1 MKRFAVSFYWSSMV
15 VLALGTTAF
24 AAPEPSRATAPISCM
39 ETATAGAPDFLAGMK
54 LVTTCGATC
63 LQVAK
68 GCRNTC
74 LGRGGEYCLPVND
87 CTNPC
92 TYICQCEN
100 VKFGDPC

>member
-1 MKRFAVSFYWSSMV
+1 MKRFAVSFYWSSLV

-24 AAPEPSRATAPISCM
+24 AAPEPSRATAPQSCM
-39 ETATAGAPDFLAGMK
+39 ETATAGTPDFLTDMK
-54 LVTTCGATC
+54 LATCGSTC
-63 LQVAK
+63 FQVVR

-74 LGRGGEYCLPVND
+74 LSRGGEYCFQVNE

-100 VKFGDPC
+100 VIFGYPC